1 MLSTFD
7 SETRPIRQTPSSGS
21 ARTSACAPHRCS
33 RLQPAFPVTRLATIV
48 GDSEHS
54 DRGFGLEV
62 DVDDMVR
69 EALHRCAP
77 HTQLGGHARHEHT
90 CTWEANDMGQGG
102 VYRVEELGA
111 QSGSLVVVPAG
122 GSAVFLFCLVF
133 KPDGA
138 AHRRRNS
145 SSARRLTSSQGV
157 PADWPERIRRARR
170 SISAAQAVSTSCMS
184 LSASSRLA
192 SNSAAT
198 SARSSAGSV
207 RASRR
212 SCCVREVIAAF

>member
-1 MLSTFD
+1 MVNGFHGLRRDPQLSAG
-7 SETRPIRQTPSSGS
+7 RL
-21 ARTSACAPHRCS
+21 ACPRS
-33 RLQPAFPVTRLATIV
+33 RVSLQPALPVTRLATIV
-48 GDSEHS
+48 GNSEHS
-54 DRGFGLEV
+54 DRVFGAEV
-62 DVDDMVR
+62 DIDDMVR
-69 EALHRCAP
+69 EAHDRCAP

-102 VYRVEELGA
+102 VHRVEELGA

-133 KPDGA
+133 KPDGPG
-138 AHRRRNS
+138 HRRRNS

-157 PADWPERIRRARR
+157 PADWSARTRRARH
-170 SISAAQAVSTSCMS
+170 SISAAQAVSTACMA
-184 LSASSRLA
+184 LSDSTTLA
-192 SNSAAT
+192 SNSVAT

-212 SCCVREVIAAF
+212 SCCAREVIATF